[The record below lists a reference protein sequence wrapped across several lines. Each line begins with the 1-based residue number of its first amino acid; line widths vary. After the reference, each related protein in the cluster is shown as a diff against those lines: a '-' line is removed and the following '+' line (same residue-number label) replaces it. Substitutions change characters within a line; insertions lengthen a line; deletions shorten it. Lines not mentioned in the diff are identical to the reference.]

1 MKILYNESDA
11 VIRISKTELRR
22 FEHLLTWGMFA
33 LEFSSIGCPKT
44 EKGIA
49 LELLSVGKAMNDG
62 QEGERNY
69 EIDNIKCGS

>member
-1 MKILYNESDA
+1 MKILYNKSDA
-11 VIRISKTELRR
+11 IIRISKTELRHI
-22 FEHLLTWGMFA
+22 EHLITWGLFA
-33 LEFSSIGCPKT
+33 LEFSSLGCPKT

-69 EIDNIKCGS
+69 EMETTK